1 MKIDTILFDLD
12 NTLFDFNK
20 AERIA
25 LTKALLQMGADPT
38 ESVLHR

>member
-25 LTKALLQMGADPT
+25 LTKAPVSYTHLSNGIFCHT
-38 ESVLHR
+38 